1 MESSHLFTVELKH
14 KLEIRNLAY
23 SSAKQRVRDLRSHF
37 RAEIEDLSL
46 WPLENGLDFFQEL
59 SDSTINLGLGDTGL
73 IRLKGDILGMS
84 FIECIVVRE
93 VLFGQRVSWQGGN
106 I

>member
-1 MESSHLFTVELKH
+1 MDPSHLASDELKYE
-14 KLEIRNLAY
+14 LEIRDLAY
-23 SSAKQRVRDLRSHF
+23 TSDKEGARDLRSHF

-46 WPLENGLDFFQEL
+46 WPLGNGLDFFQEL
-59 SDSTINLGLGDTGL
+59 SDSTINLGLGDTEL

-106 I
+106 L